1 MTSASGN
8 MLEARRLMG
17 ALPIVVLLIC
27 WEMFARFQ
35 VFNPAIIPPISAIA
49 QELAVLLSSGELAR
63 HFSDTFGRLF
73 LAYAVAAAIGV
84 GLGLPMGYF
93 RPVYLL
99 FEPLI
104 ESLRPIPNSA
114 LIPVTMLFF
123 GPTDTMV
130 FFSIA
135 WACFFPIL
143 INTIDGVR
151 NIDPVLINT
160 ARTFRIGGLD
170 LFRKFIVPAAA
181 PLIWT
186 GLRVALALALIV
198 GVSAEM
204 IVGQNGVGYFMVYAA
219 QRFSAE
225 MMFSTVFA
233 VAVVGYLLNKG
244 FLMVDSR
251 VLAWHRKMTSK
262 EAL

>member
-1 MTSASGN
+1 M
-8 MLEARRLMG
+8 ARMQPLFSNRWIG
-17 ALPIVVLLIC
+17 ALPIVFLLAG
-27 WEMFARFQ
+27 WEVSAQ
-35 VFNPAIIPPISAIA
+35 VGAVDPAIIPPVSVIGA
-49 QELAVLLSSGELAR
+49 EFWRLAVDGELAR

-73 LAYAVAAAIGV
+73 LAAVL
-84 GLGLPMGYF
+84 GLGLGLFMGYSERVF
-93 RPVYLL
+93 LV
-99 FEPLI
+99 FEPLV

-143 INTIDGVR
+143 INAIDGVR
-151 NIDPVLINT
+151 GIDPVLINT
-160 ARTFRIGGLD
+160 ARTFRIGRVN
-170 LFRKFIVPAAA
+170 LFRKFIIPAAL
-181 PLIWT
+181 PVIWT

-219 QRFSAE
+219 QRFSAT

-233 VAVVGYLLNKG
+233 VAVVGYLLNKL
-244 FLMVDSR
+244 FLVVDDS
-251 VLAWHRKMTSK
+251 VIAWHRRMMAKDIQ
-262 EAL
+262 

>member
-1 MTSASGN
+1 MAARAQTLFSG
-8 MLEARRLMG
+8 RWIG
-17 ALPIVVLLIC
+17 ILPIVLLLAG
-27 WEMFARFQ
+27 WELAAR
-35 VFNPAIIPPISAIA
+35 VGAVDPAIIPPVSVIGA
-49 QELAVLLSSGELAR
+49 ELWRLVADGELAR
-63 HFSDTFGRLF
+63 HFGDTFGRLF
-73 LAYAVAAAIGV
+73 LAYALAAIL
-84 GLGLPMGYF
+84 GLGLGLFMGYF
-93 RPVYLL
+93 ESVFLV
-99 FEPLI
+99 FEPLV

-151 NIDPVLINT
+151 GIDPVLVNT
-160 ARTFRIGGLD
+160 ARTFRIGGVD
-170 LFRKFIVPAAA
+170 LFRKFIIPAAL
-181 PLIWT
+181 PVIWT

-219 QRFSAE
+219 QRFSAA

-233 VAVVGYLLNKG
+233 VAVVGYLLNKL
-244 FLMVDSR
+244 FLVVDDS
-251 VLAWHRKMTSK
+251 VLAWHRRMMAKDIQ
-262 EAL
+262 